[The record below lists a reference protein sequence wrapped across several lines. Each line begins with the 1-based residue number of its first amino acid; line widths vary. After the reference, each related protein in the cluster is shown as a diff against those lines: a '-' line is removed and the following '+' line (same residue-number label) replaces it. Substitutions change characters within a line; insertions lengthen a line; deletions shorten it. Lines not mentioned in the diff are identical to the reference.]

1 VKHALK
7 GIGILVTRPREQSGE
22 LIKALSDAGGSV
34 FQLPVI
40 EIIPNNPDAVIS
52 TARTLSTPDIVI
64 FVSQNAVLYGAAAIR
79 QIASA
84 TTKIA
89 AIGGT
94 TRLALSEAG
103 FEIHICPTGRFDS
116 EHLLGQTDLQDVVDK
131 QVLIVRGNTG
141 RELLADTLGRRGAIV
156 NYLATYQRKTA
167 TVDPHK
173 LDELGVEWRNGAIN
187 IVIVMSVDSLTSLLT
202 ILPPDSHKLMRN
214 TRLVTPS
221 KRVIQ
226 TAAESLPGIR
236 TVLADGPLAD
246 DLVNAINQ

>member
-1 VKHALK
+1 VKQALK

-22 LIKALSDAGGSV
+22 LIKALSDAGGNV

-40 EIIPNNPDAVIS
+40 EIIPNDPDAVLA
-52 TARTLSTPDIVI
+52 TARTLAAPDIVI
-64 FVSQNAVLYGAAAIR
+64 FVSRNAVLFGAAAVR

-84 TTKIA
+84 SARIS
-89 AIGGT
+89 AIGDA

-103 FEIHICPTGRFDS
+103 FEIHICPTDKFDS
-116 EHLLGQTDLQDVVDK
+116 EHLLEHADLQDVVDQ
-131 QVLIVRGNTG
+131 QVLIVRGNSG

-167 TVDPHK
+167 AVDPHK

-187 IVIVMSVDSLTSLLT
+187 VVIVMSVDSLTSLLT
-202 ILPPDSHKLMRN
+202 ILPPDCHKLMRH

-221 KRVIQ
+221 ERVIQ

-236 TVLADGPLAD
+236 TVLADGPLAN
-246 DLVNAINQ
+246 DLLNAINQ